1 MLEKRPFRA
10 LLVLFYFRS
19 TFDKCC
25 KTKRFCLQG
34 ISAETKVS
42 TKQKTATSGSQDN
55 FFSFPTALHCTV
67 RQKGGLTWKSRFA
80 KTFPIFFEQKL
91 YGTSL
96 ETIWHHFFQN
106 RPFQN
111 SANWQFWR
119 FLAIFGGY
127 F

>member
-55 FFSFPTALHCTV
+55 FFSFPTAQHWLIELDFDQAMMTLIYHALNDCHE
-67 RQKGGLTWKSRFA
+67 S
-80 KTFPIFFEQKL
+80 KTPA
-91 YGTSL
+91 S
-96 ETIWHHFFQN
+96 TIWFSVTKTSFCAS
-106 RPFQN
+106 PCYG
-111 SANWQFWR
+111 S
-119 FLAIFGGY
+119 IMK
-127 F
+127 